1 MKRLCLLL
9 VPLLLLA
16 GCGKPPEPAGET
28 PPPSGETAAF
38 TDDLGQDFELEPPQ
52 RVAAMIGSFADIWC
66 LAGGRD
72 SLVAAAGDAWTSFDL
87 GLREDAADLGAVKE
101 PNLEV
106 LLAAEP
112 DLILASVNTAA
123 DLELRETFA
132 QAGVPAAYFEVDCF
146 DDYLR
151 MLEVCARLTG
161 QPERYETYGQGV
173 RAQVEAAIARQ
184 DGSAPRVLYVRA
196 AGSGVKAKGS
206 EGSVLG
212 EMLADLG
219 CVNVADGGGLLE
231 NLSLEGI
238 LAADPDFI
246 FAVLQGADASAARK
260 SLDAALL
267 SNPAWGSLRAVREG
281 RFVTLDHRLYNLK
294 PNARWGEAYEEL
306 ADILYPN

>member
-72 SLVAAAGDAWTSFDL
+72 TLVAAAGDAWTSFDL

-219 CVNVADGGGLLE
+219 CVNIADGGGLLE

-238 LAADPDFI
+238 IAGDPDYI
-246 FAVLQGADASAARK
+246 FAVLQGADASAAQA
-260 SLDAALL
+260 SLEAALL
-267 SNPAWGSLRAVREG
+267 SNPAWGTLRAVREG
-281 RFVTLDHRLYNLK
+281 RFYTLDHKLYNLK
-294 PNARWGEAYEEL
+294 PNARWGEAYENL

>member
-72 SLVAAAGDAWTSFDL
+72 TLVAAAGDAWTSFDL

-161 QPERYETYGQGV
+161 QPERYEIYGQGV

-219 CVNVADGGGLLE
+219 CVNIADGGGLLE

-238 LAADPDFI
+238 IAGDPDYI
-246 FAVLQGADASAARK
+246 FAVLQGVDASAAQA
-260 SLDAALL
+260 SLEAALL
-267 SNPAWGSLRAVREG
+267 SNPAWGTLRAVREG
-281 RFVTLDHRLYNLK
+281 RFYTLDHKLYNLK
-294 PNARWGEAYEEL
+294 PNARWGEAYENL

>member
-72 SLVAAAGDAWTSFDL
+72 TLVAAAGDAWTSFDL